1 METFLSRYR
10 NISVL
15 LLLMAGQLLL
25 LAYQVKTGQ
34 DVRLLI
40 FRC

>member
-15 LLLMAGQLLL
+15 LLLLVGQLLL
-25 LAYQVKTGQ
+25 LAYQVKTGE
-34 DVRLLI
+34 DVRLI
-40 FRC
+40 RVWR